1 MSRAGLDN
9 YALDREDPPARAPAG
24 VARSLQN
31 AIACCSVNES
41 INCASTLARCSA
53 DFPKRFCSGDVL
65 IVEGHGGGDAAASAP
80 TSALQQLGESPDRRG
95 S

>member
-53 DFPKRFCSGDVL
+53 DFPKRFCSGDATPAGATRQRCGRVL
-65 IVEGHGGGDAAASAP
+65 LVEGYGGDAAA
-80 TSALQQLGESPDRRG
+80 T
-95 S
+95 